1 VIVIFKSSYTLFADV
16 HLQVFGNARKKR
28 RKMLMK
34 SMNIILAIAF
44 AMSIATTAAAQV
56 PAQIAPAKVG
66 VVNTAAFSNTT
77 GGITRFVNAIRT
89 LDGEFAARR
98 TDITQS
104 IARLDELQKVPAGL
118 SAAQI
123 NDRRDQAQTLQIQI
137 TRKQEDART
146 AYARR
151 FSQLTDPIQKNILDS
166 LNAFAKA
173 RGIDVL
179 LDVSKFQ
186 EGLLLVNPGSDLTAA
201 FIRDFNSK
209 NP

>member
-1 VIVIFKSSYTLFADV
+1 
-16 HLQVFGNARKKR
+16 
-28 RKMLMK
+28 MLMK

-44 AMSIATTAAAQV
+44 AMIVATNVKAQV

-66 VVNTAAFSNTT
+66 VVNTAAFSNTN

-89 LDGEFAARR
+89 LDGEFLARR
-98 TDITQS
+98 NDITQS
-104 IARLDELQKVPAGL
+104 IARLEELQKVPAGL
-118 SAAQI
+118 SPAQV

-137 TRKQEDART
+137 TRKQEDARV
-146 AYARR
+146 AYAKRY
-151 FSQLTDPIQKNILDS
+151 SQLTDPIQKNVLDS
-166 LNAFAKA
+166 LTAFAKA

-179 LDVSKFQ
+179 LDISKFPD
-186 EGLLLVNPGSDLTAA
+186 GLLLVNPGADITTA